1 MAGGTRIF
9 QTAAGWKKIYLTAL
23 NKIVYMT
30 GGTKIVTMKGRA
42 KFFQYDIFYKTAA
55 TTNQ

>member
-1 MAGGTRIF
+1 MEQEFFKRQQDG
-9 QTAAGWKKIYLTAL
+9 KKIYLTAL

-42 KFFQYDIFYKTAA
+42 KFF
-55 TTNQ
+55 